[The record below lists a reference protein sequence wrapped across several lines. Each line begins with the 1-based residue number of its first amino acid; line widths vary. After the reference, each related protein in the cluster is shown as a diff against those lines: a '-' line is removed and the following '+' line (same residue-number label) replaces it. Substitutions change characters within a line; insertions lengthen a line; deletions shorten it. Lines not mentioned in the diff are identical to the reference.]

1 MVCPNWGGKRSSLMI
16 LTGSTKSLQA
26 LNQWTGSTKSLQALN
41 QWTGRVFRAE
51 FPIIIY
57 LDDDNRISKNH
68 WRDMKKWFLS
78 SDRNGTII
86 DKYMT
91 KENNTDHEKI
101 HNNMVN
107 RVRLKMLSK

>member
-26 LNQWTGSTKSLQALN
+26 LNQWTG
-41 QWTGRVFRAE
+41 RVFRAK
-51 FPIIIY
+51 FPIILY